1 MLFNV
6 QNREN
11 CNVLFLQKNV
21 SIPFLSIKR
30 RKALSYTA
38 VLFSLSLV
46 EHIFNPVRIEIPIS
60 KVYSRSAAADCLGP
74 NYGMLGRK

>member
-6 QNREN
+6 QTEKNAI
-11 CNVLFLQKNV
+11 FYFYKKNV

-46 EHIFNPVRIEIPIS
+46 EHIFNTVRIEIPIS
-60 KVYSRSAAADCLGP
+60 KQCTRDLRQLIA
-74 NYGMLGRK
+74 